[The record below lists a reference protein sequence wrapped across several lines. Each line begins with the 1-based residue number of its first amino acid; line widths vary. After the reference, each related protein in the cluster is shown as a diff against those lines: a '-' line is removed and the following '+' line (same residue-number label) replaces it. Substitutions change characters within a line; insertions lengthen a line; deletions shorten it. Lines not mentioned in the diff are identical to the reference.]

1 MQYGHFESFD
11 LSINLG
17 PNSIPWISAS
27 SRAGAVHGIPRH
39 SASLPPLSELLD
51 MVHDY
56 TYDVQF
62 AEEQAD
68 PQLSRILGELIFGDA
83 AVLQLFQAT
92 RGVAA
97 DRGRQVLFRIL
108 ASAHLS
114 PLPWELLPDPAAGRH
129 EQFPYLALAP
139 DTHVIRQAR
148 GRTYPMRT
156 ALLEAPLNLLLVLSS
171 PTPGAYEDD
180 SMSFDI
186 FEIKRNLLA
195 ELSILQRK
203 GLLHVEVVDRPTAD
217 NLRRKIGAQS
227 RGYHLF
233 HYVGH
238 ALPEGL
244 MLEDRAGYREIM
256 PAADLAELLQLC
268 PDLRLAVFA
277 GCETA
282 RAPIDPLTIDVTTRG
297 RDLLSL
303 ADYCVQEAC
312 PAVIGMQAVLPFSTE
327 RIFTRFFYQ
336 AVASGYSIAESLRL
350 ARGAIR
356 ADRRVGGDL
365 LDWSV
370 PTLFVGADEPGPI
383 VPRTPPTP
391 PKESPRRMELNL
403 GLRQRNLQFFGRDLP
418 LRQAIDVIAGQTPER
433 VLVVTGANGI
443 GKTSLIDRALEEI
456 GDTASHSLFVTFDR
470 LAPGIDQAYRMFA
483 SGNMPDP
490 QKLASL
496 IEGSALEK
504 LCILTHELLTY
515 SGVQARVRDQKWEIS
530 EWWDRLVEDMIR
542 RKFVLV
548 IDGVGILDHLQRELL
563 AKLMNQV
570 LTEYVDTSIREKTK
584 PQVLL
589 LGLIKQRTKLQ
600 EVEPDKDTLADLWRE
615 LPIPEQL
622 LSGFEK
628 LPERHRLECVGMYLK
643 SLEQL
648 LSSETLDLSAP
659 KSNDKLESSADILQG
674 LYKAHET
681 AENIRSSVGK
691 ALGVLADRRSP
702 VRIVV
707 VTSAPPRD
715 FFNLPDNMIFQMRL
729 APLTWTETWRWIRR
743 NLPGLLRFDEESL
756 SHLWGRFGINLEL
769 WEEFERLL
777 SKQKDKDIDL
787 LNLARQ
793 ITPPQA
799 SSATQK
805 LGQAAQRSHRAL
817 RIAVAGPFVAATIA
831 DSITQ
836 LARRYNMGG
845 RVVLNPTD
853 LGALATLIDL
863 PSPFANKFNLD
874 AKEITDWLNKVI
886 DLQADIIL
894 LDYASGQ
901 VTLKELRKLKT
912 AEYNLLRS
920 CQQSALLIAAGGH
933 KPMNAEPGPK
943 RGPIKVTTPAAF
955 PEVLSVGA
963 LDDEGKIRPYS
974 EWNSRLMK
982 PDIFM
987 SDDLAGTPMASGLRL
1002 QDPNMPLLGS
1012 GFSAVHAVA
1021 TAALVWSLLP
1031 EYPPKKVR
1039 KLLEDAA
1046 EPMPRTK
1053 ARRLTMDAAIN
1064 LARRRLVE
1072 EALQEGPASL
1082 QTLSAITGLEGR
1094 ILSSILEQ
1102 DGLAVRLSGG
1112 RLERFQ
1118 LAPRGQ

>member
-1 MQYGHFESFD
+1 MQNGHFESFD
-11 LSINLG
+11 LSIHLG

-39 SASLPPLSELLD
+39 SASLPALSELLD

-56 TYDVQF
+56 TDDVHF
-62 AEEQAD
+62 AEVQAD

-83 AVLQLFQAT
+83 SVLQLFQAT

-114 PLPWELLPDPAAGRH
+114 ALPWELLPDPAAGRH
-129 EQFPYLALAP
+129 EQVPYLALAP

-156 ALLEAPLNLLLVLSS
+156 TLLEAPLNLLLVFSS

-180 SMSFDI
+180 SLSFDI

-195 ELSILQRK
+195 ELSILKRK

-217 NLRRKIGAQS
+217 NLRQKIGAQS

-238 ALPEGL
+238 AVPEGL
-244 MLEDRAGYREIM
+244 ILEDRAGYREIM

-282 RAPIDPLTIDVTTRG
+282 RAPIDPSTIDATTRG

-336 AVASGYSIAESLRL
+336 AVASGYSVAESLRL

-391 PKESPRRMELNL
+391 PKESPRRTELNL
-403 GLRQRNLQFFGRDLP
+403 GLRQRNVQFFGRDLP

-456 GDTASHSLFVTFDR
+456 GDSASHSLFVTFDR
-470 LAPGIDQAYRMFA
+470 LAPDLDQAYRMFA

-490 QKLASL
+490 QKLTSL
-496 IEGSALEK
+496 IVNSALEK
-504 LCILTHELLTY
+504 LCALTYELLSY
-515 SGVQARVRDQKWEIS
+515 SGVQTRVRDQNWEIS
-530 EWWDRLVEDMIR
+530 EWWERLVEDMIR

-570 LTEYVDTSIREKTK
+570 LTDYVDSRIIEKTK
-584 PQVLL
+584 PAALL
-589 LGLIKQRTKLQ
+589 LDLTKQRTKLQ
-600 EVEPDKDTLADLWRE
+600 DVEPGKDTLSDLWRE
-615 LPIPEQL
+615 CSASEQL
-622 LSGFEK
+622 LTSFAA
-628 LPERHRLECVGMYLK
+628 LAERHRLDCVGMYLK
-643 SLEQL
+643 ALEQL
-648 LSSETLDLSAP
+648 LSTEALDLSKPLSTA
-659 KSNDKLESSADILQG
+659 SVDIFRG
-674 LYKAHET
+674 LYEALGNVEKV
-681 AENIRSSVGK
+681 RSSVGS
-691 ALGVLADRRSP
+691 ALGILADRRSP

-707 VTSAPPRD
+707 VTSASPRD

-743 NLPGLLRFDEESL
+743 NLPGLLRFGEESL
-756 SHLWGRFGINLEL
+756 SRLWGRFGINLEL
-769 WEEFERLL
+769 WEELERLIL
-777 SKQKDKDIDL
+777 KEKNKDIDL
-787 LNLARQ
+787 LNLAGQ
-793 ITPPQA
+793 ITPPQVVNK
-799 SSATQK
+799 THR
-805 LGQAAQRSHRAL
+805 LDQAAQRSHRAL

-836 LARRYNMGG
+836 LAREYNIGG

-853 LGALATLIDL
+853 VGALATLIDL
-863 PSPFANKFNLD
+863 PSPFANNRFKLD
-874 AKEITDWLNKVI
+874 PKEIVDWLNKVI

-894 LDYASGQ
+894 LDYASAR
-901 VTLKELRKLKT
+901 VSLKDLKKLKT
-912 AEYNLLRS
+912 TEHNLLKM

-933 KPMNAEPGPK
+933 KDLNEEPGEK

-963 LDDEGKIRPYS
+963 LDDEGRIRPYS
-974 EWNSRLMK
+974 EWHSRLMK

-987 SDDLAGTPMASGLRL
+987 SDNLAGTPMAAGLRL

-1012 GFSAVHAVA
+1012 GFSGVHAVA
-1021 TAALVWSLLP
+1021 TAVLVWSLLP
-1031 EYPPKKVR
+1031 ELPPKKIRDLLVEAAVPIPRSKAR
-1039 KLLEDAA
+1039 KL
-1046 EPMPRTK
+1046 TI
-1053 ARRLTMDAAIN
+1053 DAAIK
-1064 LARRRLVE
+1064 LARRTLVE
-1072 EALQEGPASL
+1072 EALKEGPASL

-1094 ILSSILEQ
+1094 ILSAILEQ
-1102 DGLAVRLSGG
+1102 DKLAVRLSGG

-1118 LAPRGQ
+1118 LASHH